1 MTLTKQHLLIKAEPL
16 KLILKAKV
24 RHAAATRSEG
34 ESIWVQAERQEQKGY
49 GEGCPRAYVAGDD
62 LDSSLAWL
70 REYFSSAPIN
80 FSTLEDLQQ
89 WVSSHEKIIDQYP
102 SAWCAVEMAVLDLM
116 AREEGCAVEKLLGL
130 NGNTHHGQYSAVLGD
145 DTGWKFAALVEQY
158 LIRGLQ
164 DFKIKINGNLDRDK
178 EKLDMLESLST
189 QHRISLPRIRL
200 DANNLW
206 KNQCDEAIDFVRA
219 LGTLRIYA
227 VEEPVRAKDVE
238 DISRFSTATGL
249 PVILDESLCTL
260 DDLRLFS
267 NAPGRFI
274 ANIKVSRVGG
284 LLRAMRMI
292 NKVKDLGWP
301 VIVGCHVGE
310 TSLLTRAALVVSAAA
325 GENLVAHEG
334 AFGNYLVEREPI
346 QPTLTF
352 GRGGLLDLR
361 RPYHLQTVQGS
372 KVVPV
377 ENWCSGFGMQHRT
390 FRMPDDGSPDIRS
403 LEMSDRYQVH
413 YRQWGPPEG
422 EDVLLMLQ
430 GGMSH
435 SGWQAPLA
443 IQLRS
448 MLPDMTVIAAD
459 QRGFGLNDMRGDLGS
474 VSAVIEDVIEH
485 IEFLKKSF
493 KRIHLAGWGQGAQ
506 YAALAASKTSDVLS
520 NLIFLAPGFFWN
532 ERFRS
537 SLRATEKT
545 IMQMIAAFKLKP
557 ERNLA
562 CVPIPMEAIDYTLTD
577 SWIDFIENDRLK
589 TTSITFKSLRIMEE
603 IQEMSCSVKLP
614 DHLPVLAI
622 TAEQDRIADNRKVT
636 RFLEQLFSGKS
647 VNQLTALNS
656 GHAIQ
661 FEKPKEGAL
670 LILKFIRKP

>member
-80 FSTLEDLQQ
+80 FSALEDLQQ

-130 NGNTHHGQYSAVLGD
+130 NGNMHHGRYSAVLGD

-178 EKLDMLESLST
+178 EKLDMLESLSA
-189 QHRISLPRIRL
+189 QHRVSLPRIRL

-219 LGTLRIYA
+219 LGTSRIYA

-622 TAEQDRIADNRKVT
+622 MAEQDRIADNRKVT